1 MSDLEKNVEKLNKS
15 IEKFSVDL
23 RELLK
28 ASKNPYGSQ
37 QQYAHQGGYT
47 DPEDSPAEK
56 KRKQYEKY
64 QTDLRFRQTRIDMQM
79 TKRDELL
86 EKVRRLRREND
97 EKEGAKEEKKRLDKI
112 EYEQKL
118 RDNRRMKFTMQFDV
132 LEKRIS
138 QLKKERESKMF
149 LGMKKNIFAYEK
161 ALTSL
166 GNASFI
172 KKWLIKPFI
181 AIPQMLLSAAVKSG
195 IIKSGTANLI
205 SKVGVWATGGLIRG
219 FNKVFSGRKSF
230 GQLRDTIDP
239 GRKNWD
245 KIKDRLAGKETK
257 DDSGGT
263 SVAINEKGQMSGS
276 FNFKKSAAGSLMVKL
291 EDGKEFGSV
300 SSHVA
305 PGGNSSEPAYYIKTI
320 KPLKQDSDGALITK
334 PEQNIDYNRT
344 DNLSYKPMF
353 TMAEEEKKKE
363 GFFEKM
369 WNSFGM
375 LAPFLKGKL
384 GSLFT
389 PLFGAA
395 KGFGGKILEAG
406 KYIVSAIFGLLK
418 KIPFVGGLIEKV
430 SEKFA
435 AKTAGGV
442 VGKLAGGVAKAIPLI
457 GPLIAGGIAMA
468 TTEGSL
474 GRKAAAGAGAAL
486 GSAIP
491 GVGIVTGIAGQYAGS
506 ALYDKYL
513 GDQKGDATGAG
524 TISDLLTSTGV
535 SSLKEKFAKISDKFG
550 LSSNSSTSQDN
561 TQTASKRASVAQEI
575 KSEITNP
582 SYDPSFYGKGGP
594 GYTVQKDSTL
604 DGVYGPVKTSFERMA
619 SEYKSKT
626 GKDIFVTSGFRTHQE
641 QIALKRKKPNFA
653 ATPGTSPHEF
663 GYAIDVN
670 SPNANALDKM
680 GLLSKYGFT
689 RPALHKGEP
698 WHLEPVI
705 SQSLKAK
712 LRSGKISYADGD
724 GMDTEIQPRRKG
736 GRITA
741 GRRYL
746 VGEDGP
752 EVLQVGGEGYVIP
765 KSTPQELNAKQNRQP
780 ASVSS
785 SGDMQT
791 FLLEKFLPA
800 MASMMVPS
808 SEGTFVYKEKS
819 SPWD

>member
-1 MSDLEKNVEKLNKS
+1 MSNLDQNVEKLNKS

-47 DPEDSPAEK
+47 DPEESPADK
-56 KRKQYEKY
+56 KRRQFEKY
-64 QTDLRFRQTRIDMQM
+64 HSDLRFRQSRIDMQM
-79 TKRDELL
+79 AKREEIL
-86 EKVRRLRREND
+86 EKIKTRRLQN
-97 EKEGAKEEKKRLDKI
+97 EKIEGDRAEKKRLAKI
-112 EYEQKL
+112 EFEQKL
-118 RDNRRMKFTMQFDV
+118 RDNRRMKFTMQFDI

-149 LGMKKNIFAYEK
+149 LSMKKNVFAYEK
-161 ALTSL
+161 ALTNLS
-166 GNASFI
+166 NASFL
-172 KKWLIKPFI
+172 KKLLVKPFL
-181 AIPQMLLSAAVKSG
+181 AIPQMMLSAAVKSG
-195 IIKSGTANLI
+195 IIKTGTANLI
-205 SKVGVWATGGLIRG
+205 SKVGIWATGGLIRG

-239 GRKNWD
+239 GRKSWD
-245 KIKDRLAGKETK
+245 KIKDRLAGKS
-257 DDSGGT
+257 DSSNSGEGGT
-263 SVAINEKGQMSGS
+263 VSLNEKGQMTGY
-276 FNFKKSAAGSLMVKL
+276 NFKTSPAGSLMVKL
-291 EDGKEFGSV
+291 EDGANLSMPV
-300 SSHVA
+300 SR
-305 PGGNSSEPAYYIKTI
+305 
-320 KPLKQDSDGALITK
+320 PLKQDSDGALIVKQKET
-334 PEQNIDYNRT
+334 IDYNRT

-353 TMAEEEKKKE
+353 TMAKEEEKK
-363 GFFEKM
+363 GFLEKL
-369 WNSFGM
+369 WSSIG
-375 LAPFLKGKL
+375 LIAPFLKGKL
-384 GSLFT
+384 GAMFG
-389 PLFGAA
+389 PLLQIAR
-395 KGFGGKILEAG
+395 GFGSKILSVG
-406 KYIVSAIFGLLK
+406 SSMVSAVLGLLK
-418 KIPFVGGLIEKV
+418 KIPFVGGMITKI

-442 VGKLAGGVAKAIPLI
+442 IGKVAGSLARGIPVIGSLI
-457 GPLIAGGIAMA
+457 GGGIAMA
-468 TTEGSL
+468 TTEGSF
-474 GRKAAAGAGAAL
+474 GRKASAGVGAAL
-486 GSAIP
+486 GSLIP
-491 GVGIVTGIAGQYAGS
+491 GVGIATGIAGQYGGS
-506 ALYDKYL
+506 ALYDNYF
-513 GDQKGDATGAG
+513 GDQQGDATGSG
-524 TISDLLTSTGV
+524 TISDLLTSSGF

-550 LSSNSSTSQDN
+550 LSSNSSTGQDN
-561 TQTASKRASVAQEI
+561 TQTSTKRANVAQDV

-604 DGVYGPVKTSFERMA
+604 DGVYGPVKSSFERMA
-619 SEYKSKT
+619 SEYYSKT
-626 GKDIFVTSGFRTHQE
+626 GKNLLVTSGFRTHQE
-641 QIALKRKKPNFA
+641 QIALKRRKPNFA

-689 RPALHKGEP
+689 RPAIKKGEP

-724 GMDTEIQPRRKG
+724 GMNTEIHPRRKG
-736 GRITA
+736 GRVTA
-741 GRRYL
+741 GHRYL
-746 VGEDGP
+746 IGEDGP

-765 KSTPQELNAKQNRQP
+765 KSSPQELNAKQSRQP
-780 ASVSS
+780 AMTNS

-800 MASMMVPS
+800 MASMMVPN